1 MANTKIS
8 ALTELAT
15 TPDNADEL
23 AIVDGGSG
31 GTTKRITVS
40 NLMGAVPA
48 TSVEGT
54 AILSTGESGG
64 TKFLRE
70 DGDNS
75 WSWQTV
81 PATTVSAGALSDFNF
96 DSNPIFGFSASVAT
110 PTLSSDAYT
119 LLASDEGK
127 VLLFNNASDVTLN
140 LPVLTAGFTCTVI
153 QIGAGEV
160 VFTASSTTINNRQGH
175 TKTAD
180 QHAIASLIYTDTNVI
195 YTAGDTA

>member
-8 ALTELAT
+8 ELTELNT
-15 TPDNADEL
+15 TPANSDEL
-23 AIVDGGSG
+23 AIVDS
-31 GTTKRITVS
+31 GTTKRISVS
-40 NLMGAVPA
+40 NLMGAVA
-48 TSVEGT
+48 SVEGT

-75 WSWQTV
+75 CSWQTV

-96 DSNPIFGFSASVAT
+96 DSNSIFGFSASVST
-110 PTLSSDAYT
+110 PTLAGNAYT
-119 LLASDEGK
+119 LVASDEGK
-127 VLLFNNASDVTLN
+127 VLLFDNASDVTLN

-180 QHAIASLIYTDTNVI
+180 QHAIASLIYTATNVI

>member
-48 TSVEGT
+48 T
-54 AILSTGESGG
+54 
-64 TKFLRE
+64 
-70 DGDNS
+70 
-75 WSWQTV
+75 
-81 PATTVSAGALSDFNF
+81 TVSAGALSDFNF

-110 PTLSSDAYT
+110 PTLSSNAYT
-119 LLASDEGK
+119 LVASDEGK
-127 VLLFNNASDVTLN
+127 VLLFDNASDVTLT

-160 VFTASSTTINNRQGH
+160 VFTSSSTTINNRQGH

-180 QHAIASLIYTDTNVI
+180 QHAIASLIYTATNVI